1 MASKYQNS
9 SGNSS
14 ISNEYQNWRYFNASL
29 QKLGNYSAGKVDIRV
44 SSAVAE
50 AATNYADTAFNLFQG
65 ALGAFQA
72 RREIAYKE
80 ADDWLSKHSLEEYQQ
95 LMKENKV
102 PFQDDPLAMQRLK
115 YRHGR
120 IQSYLAEQDFQA
132 RIDRGEFVGKEPEEV
147 DAAHYEAL
155 YESMKENAD
164 IFPYQTNG
172 DYFYNQG
179 FWENANANR
188 DTVFS
193 KSQKV
198 SDDYMKQDALLT
210 AQAGVQGIIKDPN
223 VSAAAIYGKLQEFS
237 DFNGYH
243 FSPAERLGFF
253 KGAIELLGQTPYG
266 HREIQKLAD
275 MKVPGMDMTFRDLF
289 GDEAIRTLDVQSHN
303 LDYMFNRQARLDD
316 WTMAQE
322 AIWKGD
328 YATLQKA
335 WEEETALNGET
346 DRAKFLFQK
355 VNQAWTQW
363 KSDLKVQAASGKA
376 KTVDELKE
384 IWARIFIGDAANGL
398 PIYDTKNKDFWTP
411 RLAQEGFDISD
422 SSIKLT
428 ESDINMVFE
437 KMVKAG
443 QITPQQIAAGASRGN
458 FNSIGTPNPYVSYVK
473 SLSSSVGNE
482 LDATIKLMSTGGSLT
497 TPSKPK
503 GFDTLAAIYNANP
516 RAIAPYMSDTK
527 ILEFTSLLAN
537 DYMGFPIEQQMSAIA
552 TYASNEEDKDFKTIK
567 DKTRKIIEKGM
578 DIVDL
583 GEETSQLVANPVN
596 RDLFM
601 RGALYNYML
610 KGGDLSQALEQ
621 TKDIFKQNYYNF
633 SGTLVPQSYFSST
646 KYPSINPLYIAE
658 SIQKKVEETLASR
671 GVKESSVRIYID
683 PTDDNKL
690 KVVDWAN
697 HFYTY
702 NVFTREDIEKEADEY
717 INNNIEYLSK
727 FSSSLRNR
735 ARAESGESY
744 GDTGVN

>member
-1 MASKYQNS
+1 MASYQNS
-9 SGNSS
+9 AGNQG
-14 ISNEYQNWRYFNASL
+14 IGKEYYNWRYFNSNL
-29 QKLGNYSAGKVDIRV
+29 QKLGSYSAPKLTDRPPA
-44 SSAVAE
+44 AVGE
-50 AATNYADTAFNLFQG
+50 AVTNWADTAVTVFQG
-65 ALGAFQA
+65 ALGAFEA
-72 RREIAYKE
+72 RREIAYQE
-80 ADDWLSKHSLEEYQQ
+80 ADDWLSRHSLEEYQQ
-95 LMKENKV
+95 LMKEHKV

-147 DAAHYEAL
+147 DLAHYQAL
-155 YESMKENAD
+155 YDAQKENAD
-164 IFPYQTNG
+164 IFPYQTSG
-172 DYFYNQG
+172 DYFFNQG
-179 FWENANANR
+179 YWENANSNR
-188 DTVFS
+188 DAVFD

-198 SDDYMKQDALLT
+198 SDAYMKQDALLNS
-210 AQAGVQGIIKDPN
+210 QAEIQGIIRDPN
-223 VSAAAIYGKLQEFS
+223 VSAKAIYNKLQEFS

-253 KGAIELLGQTPYG
+253 KGALELLGQTPYG

-275 MKVPGMDMTFRDLF
+275 MNVPGMKVSFRDLF
-289 GDEAIRTLDVQSHN
+289 GDEAIRQLDVQSHN
-303 LDYMFNRQARLDD
+303 LDYMFDRQARLSD

-328 YATLQKA
+328 YPTLQKA

-346 DRAKFLFQK
+346 DRAKFLFKQ
-355 VNQAWTQW
+355 VDEARTQW
-363 KSDLKVQAASGKA
+363 YKNLKANAANSKGGIEEDLKKQ
-376 KTVDELKE
+376 
-384 IWARIFIGDAANGL
+384 WARVYISDIFNGNAVFNS
-398 PIYDTKNKDFWTP
+398 KNKDFWTP
-411 RLAQEGFDISD
+411 RLAGLGVDISNPN
-422 SSIKLT
+422 IKLT

-437 KMVKAG
+437 EMTKSG
-443 QITPQQIAAGASRGN
+443 QLTPQQIAAGASRGN
-458 FNSIGTPNPYVSYVK
+458 FNSIGTYNPYVSYVK

-516 RAIAPYMSDTK
+516 RSIAPYMSDTK

-537 DYMGFPIEQQMSAIA
+537 GYMGFPIEQQMSAIA

-583 GEETSQLVANPVN
+583 GEETSQLVDNPVN

-621 TKDIFKQNYYNF
+621 TKDNFKQSYYNF

-658 SIQKKVEETLASR
+658 SVQKKVEETLASR

-702 NVFTREDIEKEADEY
+702 NVFTRDDIEKEAEDFV
-717 INNNIEYLSK
+717 NNNVEYLSK

>member
-1 MASKYQNS
+1 MASYQNS
-9 SGNSS
+9 AGNQG
-14 ISNEYQNWRYFNASL
+14 IGREYYNWRYFNSNL
-29 QKLGNYSAGKVDIRV
+29 QKLGAYSAPKLTDRPPA
-44 SSAVAE
+44 AVGE
-50 AATNYADTAFNLFQG
+50 AVTNWADTAATVFQG
-65 ALGAFQA
+65 AIGLFQA
-72 RREIAYKE
+72 RREAAYKE

-115 YRHGR
+115 YRHGK

-147 DAAHYEAL
+147 DLAHYQAL

-253 KGAIELLGQTPYG
+253 KGALELLGQTPYG

-275 MKVPGMDMTFRDLF
+275 MNVPGMKVSFRDLF
-289 GDEAIRTLDVQSHN
+289 GDEVIRQLDVQSHN
-303 LDYMFNRQARLDD
+303 LDYMFDRQARLDD
-316 WTMAQE
+316 WTMTQE

-328 YATLQKA
+328 YPTLQKA

-346 DRAKFLFQK
+346 DRAKFLFKQ
-355 VNQAWTQW
+355 VDEARTQW
-363 KSDLKVQAASGKA
+363 YKNLKANAANSKGDIEKDLKKQ
-376 KTVDELKE
+376 
-384 IWARIFIGDAANGL
+384 WARVYISDIFNGNAVFNS
-398 PIYDTKNKDFWTP
+398 KNKDFWTP
-411 RLAQEGFDISD
+411 RLAELGVDISNPN
-422 SSIKLT
+422 IKLT

-437 KMVKAG
+437 EMAKSG
-443 QITPQQIAAGASRGN
+443 QLTPQQIAAGASRGN
-458 FNSIGTPNPYVSYVK
+458 FNSIGTYNPCVSYVK

-503 GFDTLAAIYNANP
+503 GFDTLASIYNANP
-516 RAIAPYMSDTK
+516 RSIAPYMSDTK

-596 RDLFM
+596 KDLFM

-621 TKDIFKQNYYNF
+621 TKDNFKQNYYNF
-633 SGTLVPQSYFSST
+633 SGTLVPQSYFYST

-702 NVFTREDIEKEADEY
+702 NVFTREDIEKEADDFV
-717 INNNIEYLSK
+717 NNNVEYLSK